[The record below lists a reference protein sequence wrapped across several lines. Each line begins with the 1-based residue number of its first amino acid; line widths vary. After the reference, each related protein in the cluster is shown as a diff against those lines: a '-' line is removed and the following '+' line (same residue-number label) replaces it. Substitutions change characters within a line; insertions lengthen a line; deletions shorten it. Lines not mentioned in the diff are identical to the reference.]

1 MQSVI
6 VLWYQKVFPLA
17 TRDNS
22 LSRRRDTHS
31 FQSGPEQRRVEYVQ
45 KRAGARGETASTEA
59 AAATGE
65 PEDEADTMGD
75 DEPTATD
82 PEGSEADFLAIEAAF
97 LERMGLKR

>member
-1 MQSVI
+1 MTS
-6 VLWYQKVFPLA
+6 FLA
-17 TRDNS
+17 R
-22 LSRRRDTHS
+22 
-31 FQSGPEQRRVEYVQ
+31 EQRRVEYVQ

-65 PEDEADTMGD
+65 PEDEAATMGD

-82 PEGSEADFLAIEAAF
+82 PEAEGSEADFLAIEAAF